1 LNWRPS
7 STSGLGISLTA
18 IDKVTGVPRSHS
30 LKDQQSHTVSCNTLQ
45 VPSFDNDTEVDGEI
59 SKNYRSIRAAVL
71 SKQTGRGSLE
81 TVPSLCGNP
90 VQITRPNLSSA
101 NLFLQR
107 VFGIGNTNLYNQCQK
122 EIASPSSKRAAA
134 IQTVLATT
142 PRRSPRILITRAF
155 SEESDKTPTAPG
167 TPTRGDIGRQYSTST
182 TSLLDRKWKKMR
194 YQEAKDVDDR
204 KDMCSAASSDTESFH
219 HLDIGTSMS
228 SSPGNGDTH
237 SSKSSLCST
246 EDNSGASSGHLYFSL
261 DGASAAPLCCDV
273 ASASEGTSENGD
285 AMRHQMQQPHNQ
297 PASYILSWPT
307 TRRKNMSNMNGKLPP
322 SSNTRVHL
330 ARSLANITNTPEF
343 VL

>member
-1 LNWRPS
+1 
-7 STSGLGISLTA
+7 
-18 IDKVTGVPRSHS
+18 
-30 LKDQQSHTVSCNTLQ
+30 
-45 VPSFDNDTEVDGEI
+45 
-59 SKNYRSIRAAVL
+59 VL

-81 TVPSLCGNP
+81 TMPSLYGNP
-90 VQITRPNLSSA
+90 VQITRPSLSSA

-107 VFGIGNTNLYNQCQK
+107 VFGIGNTNLYNPCQK
-122 EIASPSSKRAAA
+122 EITSPSLKRAAA

-182 TSLLDRKWKKMR
+182 ISLLDRKWKKMR
-194 YQEAKDVDDR
+194 YQEAKDVEER
-204 KDMCSAASSDTESFH
+204 KDICSAASSDTESFH

-246 EDNSGASSGHLYFSL
+246 EDNSRGSSGRLYFSL
-261 DGASAAPLCCDV
+261 DGASAAPLCSDV
-273 ASASEGTSENGD
+273 VSASEGTSENGD
-285 AMRHQMQQPHNQ
+285 AMQHQTQQPHNQ
-297 PASYILSWPT
+297 TTSYILSWPT
-307 TRRKNMSNMNGKLPP
+307 TRRKNMANMNGKLPP

>member
-1 LNWRPS
+1 
-7 STSGLGISLTA
+7 
-18 IDKVTGVPRSHS
+18 
-30 LKDQQSHTVSCNTLQ
+30 LKDQQSHSVSCNTLQ

-81 TVPSLCGNP
+81 RVPSLYGNP
-90 VQITRPNLSSA
+90 VQITRPSLSSA
-101 NLFLQR
+101 NLFLQK
-107 VFGIGNTNLYNQCQK
+107 VFGIGNANFYNQCQK
-122 EIASPSSKRAAA
+122 EITSPSSKRAAA

-204 KDMCSAASSDTESFH
+204 KDICSAASSDTESFQ
-219 HLDIGTSMS
+219 HLDIGTSIS

-246 EDNSGASSGHLYFSL
+246 EDNSRASSGRLYFSL
-261 DGASAAPLCCDV
+261 DGGSAAPLCCDMV
-273 ASASEGTSENGD
+273 SASEGTSESGD
-285 AMRHQMQQPHNQ
+285 VMQHQTQQPHNQ
-297 PASYILSWPT
+297 PTSYILSWPT
-307 TRRKNMSNMNGKLPP
+307 TRRKNMTNMNGKLPP

-330 ARSLANITNTPEF
+330 ARSFANITNTPEF